1 MNIQIDAY
9 KHFSFDLWLTLIK
22 SNPKFKINRNTL
34 LRDFFSIDSSIE
46 KIGETVRYYD
56 LLANRISEST
66 GLHFDANHIY
76 CLILDQFKITFN
88 QSDNQLQEFQKEVD
102 TLFFK
107 YKPVLIDG
115 HIKDLFKKII
125 NQNKTISLL
134 SNTAFITGES
144 LRKLLMDYELSDY
157 FMFQLYS
164 DEIGISKPNHSVF
177 DLVFNKVND
186 HCRVTKSEVV
196 HIGDNKFADYLGA
209 KNYGFQAI
217 LI

>member
-22 SNPKFKINRNTL
+22 SNPQFKINRNRL

-66 GLHFDANHIY
+66 GIHFDANHIY
-76 CLILDQFKITFN
+76 YLILDQFKISFN
-88 QSDNQLQEFQKEVD
+88 QSDKQLQEFQKEVD

-107 YKPVLIDG
+107 YKPILIDG
-115 HIKDLFKKII
+115 HIKDLFKKIS

-144 LRKLLMDYELSDY
+144 LRKILMDYELSDY

-177 DLVFNKVND
+177 DMVFNKVND
-186 HCRVTKSEVV
+186 HLRITKSEVV

>member
-22 SNPKFKINRNTL
+22 SNPQFKINRNRL

-66 GLHFDANHIY
+66 GIHFDANHIY

-88 QSDNQLQEFQKEVD
+88 QSDKQLQEFQKEVD
-102 TLFFK
+102 ILFFK

-115 HIKDLFKKII
+115 HIKDLFKKIS
-125 NQNKTISLL
+125 NQNKTIS
-134 SNTAFITGES
+134 
-144 LRKLLMDYELSDY
+144 
-157 FMFQLYS
+157 
-164 DEIGISKPNHSVF
+164 
-177 DLVFNKVND
+177 
-186 HCRVTKSEVV
+186 
-196 HIGDNKFADYLGA
+196 
-209 KNYGFQAI
+209 
-217 LI
+217 

>member
-22 SNPKFKINRNTL
+22 SNPQFKINRNRL

-66 GLHFDANHIY
+66 GIHFDANHIY
-76 CLILDQFKITFN
+76 CLILDQFKIAFN
-88 QSDNQLQEFQKEVD
+88 QSDKQLQEFQKEVD
-102 TLFFK
+102 TLFFR

-115 HIKDLFKKII
+115 HIKDLFKKIS

-177 DLVFNKVND
+177 DLVFNKVKD

>member
-22 SNPKFKINRNTL
+22 SNPQFKINRNRL

-66 GLHFDANHIY
+66 GIHFDANHIY

-88 QSDNQLQEFQKEVD
+88 QSDKQLQEFQKEVD

-115 HIKDLFKKII
+115 HIKDLFKKIS

-144 LRKLLMDYELSDY
+144 LRKLLMDYELSDH

-164 DEIGISKPNHSVF
+164 DEIGISKPNHTVF
-177 DLVFNKVND
+177 DMVFNKVND
-186 HCRVTKSEVV
+186 HLRITKSEVV